1 MEEQLT
7 ILVIDDDAVDRMAV
21 RRALRSAGI
30 PLTIAEADSGAAAL
44 AACEQTA
51 FDCVF
56 LDYRL
61 PDIDGLVVLRE
72 IRARGHA
79 TPVVMLTGQG
89 DEQLAVELM
98 KAGATDYLA
107 KGAASPERLAQ
118 TLRNAL
124 RVYRAE
130 MQAEQAE
137 QALRRAAAE
146 QRLLAEASQIL
157 ASSLDYEAT
166 LAGLA
171 GLAVAEIAD
180 WCIVD
185 IVFDDGSVERL
196 AAAHRD
202 PSLQARIEAFQP
214 CYPTQADEP
223 STLNNVLQ
231 TGKPELIAEI
241 TPELLEAIAMDGEQ
255 LALLRDL
262 GLRSR
267 IRLPL
272 IARDRILGVLTLAAA
287 RRTYGPDDMRLAE
300 DLARRAAVAI
310 DNARLYREA
319 QLAVRSRDEF
329 LTMASHELKNP
340 LTSLLGNA
348 QLLERRVKRDGS
360 LGERDQ
366 RAIHVIV
373 EQAARLDKMI
383 AALLDIS
390 RLQSGQLAIQRETLD
405 LDALVRHLVE
415 EILPTL
421 EQHTISLTGP
431 ASPLQIV
438 GDELRLQQV
447 FENLIHNAIKY
458 SPFGGPITVTIER
471 RGDAACVAVSD
482 QGIGIA
488 QSAIPALFSRFY
500 RAPNAQAHRIG
511 GIGMGLYV
519 VQEIVTLHGGSVTVN
534 SVEGQGST
542 FTVCI
547 PCS

>member
-1 MEEQLT
+1 MEDQMT
-7 ILVIDDDAVDRMAV
+7 ILVVDDDAVDRMAV
-21 RRALRSAGI
+21 RRALKAAGL

-44 AACEQTA
+44 AACEQSA

-61 PDIDGLVVLRE
+61 PDIDGLAVLRE
-72 IRARGHA
+72 IRARGRA

-107 KGAASPERLAQ
+107 KGATSTERLAQ

-130 MQAEQAE
+130 MQAAQAE

-146 QRLLAEASQIL
+146 QRFLAEDSQIL

-166 LAGLA
+166 LASLSS
-171 GLAVAEIAD
+171 LAVAQIAD

-185 IVFDDGSVERL
+185 IVAEDGSVERL

-202 PSLQARIEAFQP
+202 PLHQARIRAFQP
-214 CYPTQADEP
+214 RYPTHADAP
-223 STLNNVLQ
+223 STLNYVLQ
-231 TGKPELIAEI
+231 TGKPELLAET
-241 TPELLEAIAMDGEQ
+241 TPELLEELAMDEEH

-267 IRLPL
+267 IRVPL
-272 IARDRILGVLTLAAA
+272 IARGRILGVLTLAA
-287 RRTYGPDDMRLAE
+287 TTCSYGPDDMLLAE
-300 DLARRAAVAI
+300 ALARRAAVAI
-310 DNARLYREA
+310 DNARLYRETQA
-319 QLAVRSRDEF
+319 AVRIRDEF

-348 QLLERRVKRDGS
+348 QLLERRVARDGS
-360 LGERDQ
+360 LSERDQ
-366 RAIHVIV
+366 RTVRVIA

-383 AALLDIS
+383 ASLLNIS
-390 RLQSGQLAIQRETLD
+390 RLQSGQLAIQREPLD
-405 LDALVRHLVE
+405 LDALVRRLVE
-415 EILPTL
+415 EIIPTL
-421 EQHTISLTGP
+421 EQHTLGVSGP

-458 SPFGGPITVTIER
+458 SPSGGAITVTIER
-471 RGDAACVAVSD
+471 QGDTARVAVAD

-488 QSAIPALFSRFY
+488 QSAMPALFSRFY
-500 RAPNAQAHRIG
+500 RAPNAQEQRIA

-519 VQEIVTLHGGSVTVN
+519 VREIVTLHGGSVMVE